1 MKRNTILFVVELLIV
16 SVMITTLT
24 NAQLN
29 FTVNSLADDVFAYA
43 WDDPS
48 TPKIDESMDGICE
61 DELHRCSLR
70 AAVEEA
76 YNMNSSVDIAFSV
89 SGTIN
94 LLQGIGL
101 PDGSSIFGSGQI
113 ELVNQFGCLV
123 VENNTTVNGLK
134 IRGAIL
140 SAGLIVNGMKNTIG
154 GLTTGNEIVGNQIGI
169 MVSGD
174 SNEVIG
180 NYIGLDKNNNLMGNQ
195 FGMMIVGNR
204 NQIGKTSVLY
214 SNKICGNYV
223 AGIQMAVGYLNN
235 IQANYIGTTTDG
247 LSGYGNTQ
255 GILVTGSSFNTI
267 GGNTQLLGNIISG
280 NTQHGIYITGP
291 STTELSENNEIN
303 NNIIGLAPLQGAA
316 VPNGN
321 GIVLTDGSVNSNVNG
336 NTIAGNNQSGIYVFA
351 LYDSL
356 AATEHTIQ
364 NNYIGINDQS
374 VIYPNGNGILIQG
387 HANSIAIGA
396 DVNTNNDPNYIIGN
410 QGMGGIVVD
419 GANSPKQIWIRKND
433 IYQNTPSNLSV
444 SPNAN
449 LGIQPPTNISMN
461 GNTLSGIHQLANAVI
476 DIYEANSSEGLPSAY
491 QWLGSTLTNS
501 SGVFS
506 FDVTDPSID
515 AFSLTASTTSMG
527 TSSFA
532 YFETVTDAQDN
543 EETPTEFAL
552 KQNYPNPFNPSTT
565 ISFSIPNESFVSLKI
580 FNSLGE
586 EVEELVN
593 ETKPAGK
600 YSIDFNASELTS
612 GVYFYRLRTKG
623 PEINSGQ
630 GIIQTRKMI
639 LVK

>member
-387 HANSIAIGA
+387 HANSR
-396 DVNTNNDPNYIIGN
+396 
-410 QGMGGIVVD
+410 Q
-419 GANSPKQIWIRKND
+419 
-433 IYQNTPSNLSV
+433 
-444 SPNAN
+444 
-449 LGIQPPTNISMN
+449 
-461 GNTLSGIHQLANAVI
+461 
-476 DIYEANSSEGLPSAY
+476 
-491 QWLGSTLTNS
+491 
-501 SGVFS
+501 
-506 FDVTDPSID
+506 
-515 AFSLTASTTSMG
+515 
-527 TSSFA
+527 
-532 YFETVTDAQDN
+532 
-543 EETPTEFAL
+543 
-552 KQNYPNPFNPSTT
+552 
-565 ISFSIPNESFVSLKI
+565 
-580 FNSLGE
+580 
-586 EVEELVN
+586 
-593 ETKPAGK
+593 
-600 YSIDFNASELTS
+600 
-612 GVYFYRLRTKG
+612 
-623 PEINSGQ
+623 
-630 GIIQTRKMI
+630 
-639 LVK
+639 